1 MEVPET
7 VVSGETFWDRPLGR
21 TVAHRPQRNGAHSEE
36 IHLPAPSLVPL
47 FTAIG
52 LTVALL
58 GLILSWW
65 FVVAG
70 GVVAVI
76 AIALWIRDVRRDI
89 ESLPAERH

>member
-1 MEVPET
+1 VAN
-7 VVSGETFWDRPLGR
+7 RP
-21 TVAHRPQRNGAHSEE
+21 HRNGARAEE
-36 IHLPAPSLVPL
+36 IHLPGPSLVPL

-70 GVVAVI
+70 GIVA
-76 AIALWIRDVRRDI
+76 AIAVGRWIADVRSEI
-89 ESLPAERH
+89 ESLPAERR

>member
-1 MEVPET
+1 
-7 VVSGETFWDRPLGR
+7 
-21 TVAHRPQRNGAHSEE
+21 
-36 IHLPAPSLVPL
+36 VPL

-70 GVVAVI
+70 GIVALI
-76 AIALWIRDVRRDI
+76 SIALWIRDVRRDI

>member
-1 MEVPET
+1 MA
-7 VVSGETFWDRPLGR
+7 DRPQ
-21 TVAHRPQRNGAHSEE
+21 PNGARSEE

-58 GLILSWW
+58 GLILSWL

-70 GVVAVI
+70 GVVALI
-76 AIALWIRDVRRDI
+76 SIALWIRDVRRDI

>member
-1 MEVPET
+1 VAN
-7 VVSGETFWDRPLGR
+7 RP
-21 TVAHRPQRNGAHSEE
+21 HRNGARAEE
-36 IHLPAPSLVPL
+36 IHLPGPSLVPL

-70 GVVAVI
+70 GIVAAI
-76 AIALWIRDVRRDI
+76 AIGRWIADVRSEI
-89 ESLPAERH
+89 ESLPAERR

>member
-1 MEVPET
+1 M
-7 VVSGETFWDRPLGR
+7 
-21 TVAHRPQRNGAHSEE
+21 ANRPQRNGARSEE

-58 GLILSWW
+58 GLILSRW

-70 GVVAVI
+70 GIVALI
-76 AIALWIRDVRRDI
+76 AIGLWIRDVRRDS